1 MHLDPVNSDGLTGY
15 VRTLRAR
22 YGFPGLAIG
31 VLKDGE
37 IFTATDGT
45 LNLATGFAA
54 PPGSMFQIAS
64 ITKVFTAILAW
75 QLVDEGRL
83 DPDAPLESV
92 LPDFRMADPL
102 GARTIT
108 ARRLLAHTS
117 GIDGDYLMSDASG
130 PERYTQL
137 CRDIPLLFAPG
148 TRWSYSN
155 AGYVILGHLVEVLSG
170 QRWQELVEARILE
183 PLGMTESLVNPFNLA
198 AYPAAAGHLEALQP
212 GSFAPKTEG
221 CFGES
226 MRPAGSFM
234 LQSARD
240 LMILSRTVLGGLTK
254 KDQSTLLSQKS
265 WQEMTSEQIALP
277 RHNPLTARAWG
288 AGFTL
293 FDDGSL
299 GHAGGTPGYTSFLCI
314 DPETRTAHAI
324 LVNAQSRD
332 MRIFLR
338 TTREELFQQLTHRSR
353 PALAPLTGPVGK
365 SAATALCGTYRSAG
379 GTISLTW
386 DESQLK
392 LAARSSDAGQAE
404 QVFRLEPVGDT
415 AFALFDPTTGVRGAN
430 ITFEGDPQS
439 TDQFWL
445 LYAGRAFRRFQ

>member
-1 MHLDPVNSDGLTGY
+1 MYPDAVNAEALGAY

-31 VLKDGE
+31 VLKDGDA
-37 IFTATDGT
+37 FTATAGI

-54 PPGSMFQIAS
+54 PPGALFQIAS
-64 ITKVFTAILAW
+64 ITKVYTAILAW

-92 LPDFRMADPL
+92 LKDFRMADPL

-108 ARRLLAHTS
+108 ARRLMAHTS

-130 PERYTQL
+130 PAQYAQL
-137 CRDIPLLFAPG
+137 CRDVPLLFAPG

-155 AGYVILGHLVEVLSG
+155 AGYVILGYVVEALFG
-170 QRWQELVEARILE
+170 QRWQELVETRILR

-198 AYPAAAGHLEALQP
+198 AYPAAAGHLEASEP
-212 GSFAPKTEG
+212 GIFAPKTEG

-240 LMILSRTVLGGLTK
+240 LMILARTVLEGLAK
-254 KDQSTLLSQKS
+254 SDQSILLSQNS

-277 RHNPLTARAWG
+277 RHNPLTARGWG

-314 DPETRTAHAI
+314 DPETQTAHAI

-353 PALAPLTGPVGK
+353 PSLAPVTGQVAE
-365 SAATALCGTYRSAG
+365 SMAASLCGTYRSAG
-379 GTISLTW
+379 GTITVTR
-386 DESQLK
+386 EGATLK
-392 LAARSSDAGQAE
+392 LGARSSDAGQAE
-404 QVFRLEPVGDT
+404 QLFRLEPIRET
-415 AFALFDPTTGVRGAN
+415 AFALFDPATGLRGAN

-445 LYAGRAFRRFQ
+445 LYAGRAFRKT

>member
-1 MHLDPVNSDGLTGY
+1 MSSDPHNADSLAAY
-15 VRTLRAR
+15 VSSLRAR
-22 YGFPGLAIG
+22 FGFPGLSIG
-31 VLKDGE
+31 VLSDGE
-37 IFTATDGT
+37 VFTATAGV
-45 LNLATGFAA
+45 LNLSTGFAA
-54 PPGSMFQIAS
+54 PSGTLFQIAS
-64 ITKVFTAILAW
+64 ITKVYTAILAW

-92 LPDFRMADPL
+92 LPDFSMADPL
-102 GARTIT
+102 GAGTIT
-108 ARRLLAHTS
+108 ARRLMAHTS

-130 PERYTQL
+130 LAQYTQL
-137 CRDIPLLFAPG
+137 CRNVPLLFAPG
-148 TRWSYSN
+148 THWSYSN
-155 AGYVILGHLVEVLSG
+155 AGYVILGHIVEALFG
-170 QRWQELVEARILE
+170 KRWQDLVEARILE

-198 AYPAAAGHLEALQP
+198 AYPAAAGHLEAP
-212 GSFAPKTEG
+212 EPSIFAPKTEG

-240 LMILSRTVLGGLTK
+240 LMILARTVLGGLAK

-265 WQEMTSEQIALP
+265 WQEMTSEQMALP
-277 RHNPLTARAWG
+277 RHNPLTARGWG

-314 DPETRTAHAI
+314 DPGTRTAHAI
-324 LVNAQSRD
+324 LANAQSRD

-338 TTREELFQQLTHRSR
+338 TTREELFKQLTQRSR
-353 PALAPLTGPVGK
+353 PSLAPVTGQVAE
-365 SAATALCGTYRSAG
+365 SIAAPLCATYRSAG
-379 GTISLTW
+379 GTITVTR
-386 DESQLK
+386 EGGTLK
-392 LAARSSDAGQAE
+392 LSARSSGAGQAE
-404 QVFRLEPVGDT
+404 QVFRLEPIGET
-415 AFALFDPTTGVRGAN
+415 AFALFDPATGLRGAN

-445 LYAGRAFRRFQ
+445 LYAGRAFRKT